1 MEFTI
6 ISIGSS
12 ELLTEVLNGLAMIM
26 GTGDVDRA
34 AGTALLAFCL
44 WSGVKYTMNP
54 SSGMPWAQCLVGM
67 IMFACFFGPS
77 VTVVVEDAY
86 SGKTTVTDNIPVGPA
101 AAGSFLSHV
110 GYGLT
115 QIMEQGY
122 GTVTD
127 TARVSTGGFVD
138 PLKSLV
144 ALRREDIRNMSFKLA
159 DQALPS
165 IYDSRKTI
173 ENYMRYCTARKSGLE
188 GESAMKKVNTEQ
200 LPDALYLNSSFYTT
214 MVMDSVTGTLKTCE
228 EAQADISTIYS
239 TITDNNSIERAFQ
252 TLSGTNTSAEDAG
265 TDSRLVRLQNFL
277 ASFSATSAANT
288 NDLFAAG
295 IMSPLLEAARA
306 GHLKDGLDMTAA
318 LAINSAIQ
326 TRNAQWA
333 YEGSSFLQ
341 TMRPMM
347 AILEAIVYAISP
359 IAAIIVV
366 MGSAGMA
373 MVGKYMQMIFWLQL
387 WMPMMSI
394 INLYSIN
401 SAAEKFYQMTGYD
414 SEMQLGSFY
423 AFNNYS
429 TMAEAYTS
437 TAGMMLGAVPLLA
450 MMIATGSIYTLN
462 SLAGRMTSPDTFDE
476 GRVSANPGKAPTL
489 LNQAPISSFDQASGL
504 SATGASSGLG
514 SYNVS
519 EIASSAHSRAQA
531 KSAESTQA
539 FSESL
544 SAAHQSS
551 ATRGYVNSQLQ
562 SIAGNQA
569 YTSSEGYGSAKQMLS
584 SITDSM
590 GLSTSQANAVTE
602 AAIMKM
608 AGGIQGTV
616 GIGGGNKASPSLLS
630 GGVTGGADGSYT
642 DQFSSK
648 EEYSNTVNEALSRLR
663 SQGFSEQDQTSLSQG
678 FQNAWQKSSTR
689 SSQSSETNSQTAAL
703 NQQATQAY
711 KDSQTAQS
719 TQGIVSS
726 YGQAN
731 SVTREQAAMRILNNQ
746 DANAGLNQ
754 VFDSAAAQNP
764 LMREAMQ
771 RERDHLTSGPNG
783 LNSEKAE
790 AIAKLSTLTGLKNYS
805 SAADGSYANNINSL
819 QNAGVMGAA
828 FGETFNPGSTA
839 TLGGSI
845 TPTNANGSANA
856 GLVDRTQAATAGA
869 AGYNASEMNAVTA
882 GSQSH
887 YDFKDLDGLYQ
898 GSKAEFN
905 LQSGTEAASESRAR
919 GTSMIN
925 DARNSIAPEGP
936 EMLAAAGMWTGNA
949 ADALMSYGNPTM
961 GGEILTNEGQS
972 QASTL
977 STGDLQSLLA
987 QGKENDSTFGWI
999 TDYLNEQGGG
1009 ALNNNLDR
1017 MPAETREAY
1026 LSMSEDEQAAVQ
1038 RGFVG
1043 NVTQQA
1049 GARFMTEQS
1058 DALLETVNGMGTDSP
1073 IKTLAL
1079 AEVAANTRSSF
1090 DKSSELGLD
1099 RTSTAQA
1106 SDAAYQYLVG
1116 QGMSQEEAHSTVAD
1130 IRESSQALT
1139 AGDERGYG
1147 GGILR
1152 YIKAADQFELADRQ
1166 EQGQLYDVPASRN

>member
-127 TARVSTGGFVD
+127 TGRVSTGGFVD

-144 ALRREDIRNMSFKLA
+144 ALRREDVRNMSFKLA
-159 DQALPS
+159 DQELPS
-165 IYDSRKTI
+165 IYDSRKTV
-173 ENYMRYCTARKSGLE
+173 ENYMRYCTARKPGLE
-188 GESAMKKVNTEQ
+188 GESAMKDVMSDQ
-200 LPDALYLNSSFYTT
+200 LPDALYLNSSYYTT
-214 MVMDSVTGTLKTCE
+214 MVMDSVTGTLKTCK

-239 TITDNNSIERAFQ
+239 KITDSSSIERAFQ
-252 TLSGTNTSAEDAG
+252 TLSGTNTSAEDTG
-265 TDSRLVRLQNFL
+265 TDSRMVRLQDFL
-277 ASFSATSAANT
+277 ASFSATTAANT
-288 NDLFAAG
+288 KDLFAAG
-295 IMSPLLEAARA
+295 IMYPLMEAARA
-306 GHLKDGLDMTAA
+306 GHLKDGKDLAA
-318 LAINSAIQ
+318 SAAINSAIQ

-476 GRVSANPGKAPTL
+476 GRISANPGKAPTL

-519 EIASSAHSRAQA
+519 QIASSAHSRAQ
-531 KSAESTQA
+531 SRSSESTTA
-539 FSESL
+539 FGKALTASL
-544 SAAHQSS
+544 ANTATRS
-551 ATRGYVNSQLQ
+551 ATASMMDSASHSN
-562 SIAGNQA
+562 A
-569 YTSSEGYGSAKQMLS
+569 YTSSEGYSRAQQLMS
-584 SITDSM
+584 SMTQSM
-590 GLSTSQANAVTE
+590 GLTTSQSEALQSAV
-602 AAIMKM
+602 AMKM
-608 AGGIQGTV
+608 AGGLKGDL
-616 GIGGGNKASPSLLS
+616 GNFGSA
-630 GGVTGGADGSYT
+630 GMTGSFS
-642 DQFSSK
+642 DQFSSQ
-648 EEYSNTVNEALSRLR
+648 EEYSDNFNKLY
-663 SQGFSEQDQTSLSQG
+663 SQMQNSSFSEQDQASLTTG
-678 FQNAWQKSSTR
+678 FQQGWTETAATSNQ
-689 SSQSSETNSQTAAL
+689 SSQTNSMLGAL
-703 NQQATQAY
+703 NKTATQAY
-711 KDSQTAQS
+711 KDSLTAQS
-719 TQGIVSS
+719 TQSIASS

-731 SVTREQAAMRILNNQ
+731 SVTREQAAMRILNDQ
-746 DANAGLNQ
+746 EANAGLNQ
-754 VFDSAAAQNP
+754 VFDAAAAKNP

-783 LNSEKAE
+783 VNSEKAE
-790 AIAKLSTLTGLKNYS
+790 TIAKFSALTGLKNYS
-805 SAADGSYANNINSL
+805 SAADGSYANNISSL
-819 QNAGVMGAA
+819 QNTGVMTAA
-828 FGETFNPGSTA
+828 FGDTFNPGQTA
-839 TLGGSI
+839 TVPDSI
-845 TPTNANGSANA
+845 TPTETNGQTNAGIVGEASAATSGVQTFSSAGFNSTTAAANA
-856 GLVDRTQAATAGA
+856 SPTDMQVSERYGFDKEETKIEEGGKLASETRAKADEHLDNALSQPMADSPAILAGVGELVSKGVDLAAIAANPSMAGTDLTQAGERVAPTISPDKLQQFAASAREQREDAGFWSGMAQDATSYFSDTGGGSLSSNLARMPEETRAAYSAMSPEDQEFAAKGFAQYASGQAFTKSMTQSGDNLLDRVNSWNPNSEDPVQKYILAKTHQEIYSSDEKAASLGATGDIKELSENAQQRMIDSGISPEKAAETIHGIDNAIDSLTTTGA
-869 AGYNASEMNAVTA
+869 AGA
-882 GSQSH
+882 GGQLMR
-887 YDFKDLDGLYQ
+887 Y
-898 GSKAEFN
+898 
-905 LQSGTEAASESRAR
+905 SGIAAQ
-919 GTSMIN
+919 
-925 DARNSIAPEGP
+925 
-936 EMLAAAGMWTGNA
+936 L
-949 ADALMSYGNPTM
+949 
-961 GGEILTNEGQS
+961 
-972 QASTL
+972 
-977 STGDLQSLLA
+977 
-987 QGKENDSTFGWI
+987 
-999 TDYLNEQGGG
+999 
-1009 ALNNNLDR
+1009 
-1017 MPAETREAY
+1017 
-1026 LSMSEDEQAAVQ
+1026 
-1038 RGFVG
+1038 
-1043 NVTQQA
+1043 
-1049 GARFMTEQS
+1049 
-1058 DALLETVNGMGTDSP
+1058 
-1073 IKTLAL
+1073 
-1079 AEVAANTRSSF
+1079 
-1090 DKSSELGLD
+1090 
-1099 RTSTAQA
+1099 
-1106 SDAAYQYLVG
+1106 
-1116 QGMSQEEAHSTVAD
+1116 
-1130 IRESSQALT
+1130 
-1139 AGDERGYG
+1139 
-1147 GGILR
+1147 
-1152 YIKAADQFELADRQ
+1152 ELADKQDRGDLFG
-1166 EQGQLYDVPASRN
+1166 ETSNVVR

>member
-12 ELLTEVLNGLAMIM
+12 ELLTEVLNGVAMIM

-67 IMFACFFGPS
+67 LMFACFFGPS

-86 SGKTTVTDNIPVGPA
+86 SGKTTVTDNVPVGPA

-115 QIMEQGY
+115 QMMEQGY

-127 TARVSTGGFVD
+127 TGRVSTGGFVD

-144 ALRREDIRNMSFKLA
+144 ALRREDVRNMSFKLA
-159 DQALPS
+159 DQELPS
-165 IYDSRKTI
+165 IYDSRKTV
-173 ENYMRYCTARKSGLE
+173 ENYMRYCTARKPGLE
-188 GESAMKKVNTEQ
+188 GESAMKNVMSDQ
-200 LPDALYLNSSFYTT
+200 LPDALYLNSSYYTT
-214 MVMDSVTGTLKTCE
+214 MVMDSVTGTLKTCKD
-228 EAQADISTIYS
+228 AQADISSIYS
-239 TITDNNSIERAFQ
+239 KLTDSSSIERAFQ

-265 TDSRLVRLQNFL
+265 TDSRLVRLQDFL
-277 ASFSATSAANT
+277 ASFSSTTAANT
-288 NDLFAAG
+288 KDLFAAG
-295 IMSPLLEAARA
+295 IMYPLMESARA
-306 GHLKDGLDMTAA
+306 GHLKDGMDLAA
-318 LAINSAIQ
+318 SAAINSAIQ

-359 IAAIIVV
+359 IAAIIVM

-414 SEMQLGSFY
+414 SELQLGSFY
-423 AFNNYS
+423 AFNNYT

-476 GRVSANPGKAPTL
+476 GRISANPGKAPTL

-544 SAAHQSS
+544 SAAHQSA

-569 YTSSEGYGSAKQMLS
+569 YTSTEGYATAKQMLS

-590 GLSTSQANAVTE
+590 GLSTSQAKTVTE
-602 AAIMKM
+602 SAIMKM
-608 AGGIQGTV
+608 AGGIQGSV
-616 GIGGGNKASPSLLS
+616 GLGGGDKANPSLLS
-630 GGVTGGADGSYT
+630 GGISAGGDATHSN
-642 DQFSSK
+642 QFASN
-648 EEYSNTVNEALSRLR
+648 EEYTNTVNEALNRLR

-754 VFDSAAAQNP
+754 VFDAAAAQNP

-783 LNSEKAE
+783 VNSEKAE
-790 AIAKLSTLTGLKNYS
+790 AMAKLSALTSLKNYS
-805 SAADGSYANNINSL
+805 NTADGSYANNINSL

-828 FGETFNPGSTA
+828 FGETFNPGGTA
-839 TLGGSI
+839 TIGGSI
-845 TPTNANGSANA
+845 TPTNANGNANS
-856 GLVDRTQAATAGA
+856 GLVGRTQAATAGA
-869 AGYNASEMNAVTA
+869 TGYNAGEMSAVTA

-905 LQSGTEAASESRAR
+905 LQSGAEAAAESKSR
-919 GTSMIN
+919 GFSMIN
-925 DARNSIAPEGP
+925 DAGNSIAPEGA
-936 EMLAAAGMWTGNA
+936 ELLSKAGMWTGNA
-949 ADALMSYGNPTM
+949 VDAFKTYANPTM
-961 GGEILTNEGQS
+961 GGELLTNEGQA
-972 QASTL
+972 QAAAM
-977 STGDLQSLLA
+977 STGDLQSMLA
-987 QGKENDSTFGWI
+987 KGKEDEPTFGWI
-999 TDYLNEQGGG
+999 SDFMNQQGGG

-1026 LSMSEDEQAAVQ
+1026 LSMSEDDQAAVQ
-1038 RGFVG
+1038 RGFVA

-1049 GARFMTEQS
+1049 GASFMTEQS
-1058 DALLETVNGMGTDSP
+1058 DALIDTVNSMGADSP

-1090 DKSSELGLD
+1090 EKSSELGLD
-1099 RTSTAQA
+1099 RTSTAEA
-1106 SDAAYQYLVG
+1106 STAAYQYLVG
-1116 QGMSQEEAHSTVAD
+1116 QGMSQEEARSTVAD

-1139 AGDERGYG
+1139 AGDEQGYG

-1166 EQGQLYDVPASRN
+1166 EQGHLYDVPSSRN

>member
-34 AGTALLAFCL
+34 AGSALLAFCL

-127 TARVSTGGFVD
+127 TGRVSTGGFVD

-144 ALRREDIRNMSFKLA
+144 ALRREDVRNMSFKLA
-159 DQALPS
+159 DQELPS
-165 IYDSRKTI
+165 IYDSRKTV
-173 ENYMRYCTARKSGLE
+173 ENYMRYCTARKPGLE
-188 GESAMKKVNTEQ
+188 GESAMKNVMSDQ
-200 LPDALYLNSSFYTT
+200 LPDALYLNSSYYTT
-214 MVMDSVTGTLKTCE
+214 MVMDSVTGTLKTCK
-228 EAQADISTIYS
+228 EAQADISSIYS
-239 TITDNNSIERAFQ
+239 KITDSSSIERAFQ
-252 TLSGTNTSAEDAG
+252 TLSGTNTSAEDVG
-265 TDSRLVRLQNFL
+265 TDSRLVRLQDFL
-277 ASFSATSAANT
+277 ASFSATTAANT
-288 NDLFAAG
+288 KDLFAAG
-295 IMSPLLEAARA
+295 IMYPLMESARA
-306 GHLKDGLDMTAA
+306 GHLKDGMDVAA
-318 LAINSAIQ
+318 SAAINSAIQ

-476 GRVSANPGKAPTL
+476 GRISANPGKAPTL
-489 LNQAPISSFDQASGL
+489 LNQAPISSYDQASGL

-519 EIASSAHSRAQA
+519 QIASSAHSRAQA

-539 FSESL
+539 FSQSL

-551 ATRGYVNSQLQ
+551 ATEGYVNTQLN
-562 SIAGNQA
+562 SIAGSDAFTSTEGYSKVDQA
-569 YTSSEGYGSAKQMLS
+569 ISSVTDGMGMSTGRSHAINEAVKVAMAAGISGQAGLKKLGGLSAGGTSTFADEFNSSEEFTNTLS
-584 SITDSM
+584 SALNQVRSM
-590 GLSTSQANAVTE
+590 G
-602 AAIMKM
+602 I
-608 AGGIQGTV
+608 
-616 GIGGGNKASPSLLS
+616 
-630 GGVTGGADGSYT
+630 
-642 DQFSSK
+642 
-648 EEYSNTVNEALSRLR
+648 
-663 SQGFSEQDQTSLSQG
+663 SEQDQASLTSG
-678 FQNAWQKSSTR
+678 FQNAWQKSSA
-689 SSQSSETNSQTAAL
+689 SSMQSSETNSQTSAL

-731 SVTREQAAMRILNNQ
+731 SVTREQAAMRILNDQ

-754 VFDSAAAQNP
+754 VFDAAAAKNP

-783 LNSEKAE
+783 VNTEKAE
-790 AIAKLSTLTGLKNYS
+790 AIAKFSALTGLKNYS
-805 SAADGSYANNINSL
+805 NAADGSYANNISSL
-819 QNAGVMGAA
+819 QNAGVMAAA

-839 TLGGSI
+839 TIAGSI
-845 TPTNANGSANA
+845 SPAEANGNANA
-856 GLVDRTQAATAGA
+856 GIVGSVQSATAGTQSFSAKDMGRVA
-869 AGYNASEMNAVTA
+869 AGSRSGYGQQDLAGDYAS
-882 GSQSH
+882 
-887 YDFKDLDGLYQ
+887 
-898 GSKAEFN
+898 SKQEFT
-905 LQSGTEAASESRAR
+905 QQVGQEAAAASQAA
-919 GTSMIN
+919 GVAMIS
-925 DARNSIAPEGP
+925 DALNIQSSEGP
-936 EMLAAAGMWTGNA
+936 KNAAAAGDWLEGGWETLVASTNT
-949 ADALMSYGNPTM
+949 TM
-961 GGEILTNEGQS
+961 GGDVMGREGQR
-972 QASTL
+972 QAQVMSVE
-977 STGDLQSLLA
+977 DLQQFKAAGQSDGFWESA
-987 QGKENDSTFGWI
+987 W
-999 TDYLNEQGGG
+999 DYVADPDKDLGEG
-1009 ALNNNLDR
+1009 AIVNNLDR
-1017 MPAETREAY
+1017 MPAETRAAFLA
-1026 LSMSEDEQAAVQ
+1026 LSDEDQAAVK
-1038 RGFVG
+1038 RGFSDHVSQQSIAR
-1043 NVTQQA
+1043 TQHEASDQLL
-1049 GARFMTEQS
+1049 QS
-1058 DALLETVNGMGTDSP
+1058 IDSMGGDSALKSL
-1073 IKTLAL
+1073 IL
-1079 AEVAANTRSSF
+1079 AEVGSITSPSSAMQEQYGV
-1090 DKSSELGLD
+1090 SHGS
-1099 RTSTAQA
+1099 STAEQA
-1106 SDAAYQYLVG
+1106 EIAYNTLIDN
-1116 QGMSQEEAHSTVAD
+1116 GMSEE
-1130 IRESSQALT
+1130 QALQAVNGARAAAQT
-1139 AGDERGYG
+1139 MTLGGEKGYG
-1147 GGILR
+1147 GSAMR
-1152 YIKAADQFELADRQ
+1152 YIEAGDQFNRAEEQRQ
-1166 EQGQLYDVPASRN
+1166 GNLYGNPSSRN